1 MKNPNELSAASSLRG
16 DELQLIEQKA
26 SIVVGI
32 ANSRTRLR
40 IGILLSKYSEYQ
52 VDYISSESEIGKLIE
67 EADLIIGAGIT
78 VLRRKPV
85 IVVGD
90 YGLGGLV
97 TPDTFRKH
105 YNNRFRGKIN
115 GVRNESFSLEN
126 LEKEIYKSF
135 NLTFQELQMMSNQ
148 TITLQNI

>member
-67 EADLIIGAGIT
+67 EADLYKRQDYR
-78 VLRRKPV
+78 LRRGIAPKA
-85 IVVGD
+85 GD
-90 YGLGGLV
+90 CSG
-97 TPDTFRKH
+97 
-105 YNNRFRGKIN
+105 
-115 GVRNESFSLEN
+115 
-126 LEKEIYKSF
+126 
-135 NLTFQELQMMSNQ
+135 
-148 TITLQNI
+148 

>member
-78 VLRRKPV
+78 AYEGVLRRKPV

-90 YGLGGLV
+90 YGLGGL
-97 TPDTFRKH
+97 
-105 YNNRFRGKIN
+105 FRGKIN

>member
-1 MKNPNELSAASSLRG
+1 MHAVLLTQQKPNSYMKNPNELSAASSLRG

-67 EADLIIGAGIT
+67 EADLIIGAGISYS
-78 VLRRKPV
+78 
-85 IVVGD
+85 D
-90 YGLGGLV
+90 
-97 TPDTFRKH
+97 
-105 YNNRFRGKIN
+105 NNAGFL
-115 GVRNESFSLEN
+115 F
-126 LEKEIYKSF
+126 Y
-135 NLTFQELQMMSNQ
+135 
-148 TITLQNI
+148 

>member
-52 VDYISSESEIGKLIE
+52 VDYIS
-67 EADLIIGAGIT
+67 
-78 VLRRKPV
+78 
-85 IVVGD
+85 
-90 YGLGGLV
+90 
-97 TPDTFRKH
+97 
-105 YNNRFRGKIN
+105 
-115 GVRNESFSLEN
+115 
-126 LEKEIYKSF
+126 
-135 NLTFQELQMMSNQ
+135 
-148 TITLQNI
+148 